1 MCTREPRLDLVSL
14 LIGWRSGA
22 RTLNESPSEVMQSQ
36 SNSLITFDTQLKTAL
51 NQVSN
56 IKWTPGQ
63 NWLLQNMSSVFV
75 NPALQSKVKTSCSLL
90 SILNNLHEHSTS
102 DLLTYGLAKR
112 SQHFNGTSCNI
123 VGHNVLRT
131 FGQSTQ
137 NISQHHATMMLRWNV
152 ASVWPD
158 PYVKKKH

>member
-14 LIGWRSGA
+14 PIGWRNGA
-22 RTLNESPSEVMQSQ
+22 RILNVSPSEVMHSQ

-75 NPALQSKVKTSCSLL
+75 NPALQSKVAFYLFWITCMSIQHQTYSLMAWPNARN
-90 SILNNLHEHSTS
+90 ISTGHLAT
-102 DLLTYGLAKR
+102 LLRTF
-112 SQHFNGTSCNI
+112 S
-123 VGHNVLRT
+123 T

-137 NISQHHATMMLRWNV
+137 NMSQHHATMLQDVVLKCCDRLARPLR
-152 ASVWPD
+152 
-158 PYVKKKH
+158 